1 MNDQDHVIKRRD
13 ARSLDELLAHRA
25 RFVSFV
31 RSQTGDRA
39 AAEDIVQGALAQL
52 VAEPRDLT
60 GQDLLRWFYRVLRNA
75 IVDRHRRRAA
85 ESRGV
90 ERWQTDPT
98 THQQPERPRRVCGCV
113 TAALK
118 GLPEKSRAILEAIEL
133 GGMTPAAYAQA
144 EGISAGNS
152 SVRLH
157 RARRLLAERLKG
169 ICGACTLDGCSDCDC
184 GHHPAGAL

>member
-1 MNDQDHVIKRRD
+1 MNDQHHVTNPHA
-13 ARSLDELLAHRA
+13 ARAIDELLAHRA

-98 THQQPERPRRVCGCV
+98 TKPQVEAPRRVCGCV
-113 TAALK
+113 NAALK
-118 GLPEKSRAILEAIEL
+118 GLPAKSRAILEAIEL
-133 GGMTPAAYAQA
+133 GGMTPAAYAKA

-157 RARRLLAERLKG
+157 RARRLLADRLKG
-169 ICGACTLDGCSDCDC
+169 ICGTCTLDGCSDCDC
-184 GHHPAGAL
+184 RHHPPAAL

>member
-1 MNDQDHVIKRRD
+1 MNIPD
-13 ARSLDELLAHRA
+13 ARSLDELLAQRP

-31 RSQTGDRA
+31 RSQIGDRA

-52 VAEPRDLT
+52 VAEPRNLT

-98 THQQPERPRRVCGCV
+98 THPPAEGPRRVCGCV
-113 TAALK
+113 NAALK
-118 GLPEKSRAILEAIEL
+118 GLPAKSRDVLDAVEL
-133 GGMTPAAYAQA
+133 RGVSPAAYGKTS
-144 EGISAGNS
+144 GISAGNA

-169 ICGACTLDGCSDCDC
+169 ICGTCTLDGCSDCDC
-184 GHHPAGAL
+184 GHHPPADL